1 MPKVDLKDCVKQII
15 AINKELDDHD
25 SRQDGFVYFLEQLN
39 TRIERLEKRAY
50 AEHYGKIKWATIIGV
65 MVLIAILTQHNQEC
79 EEVRVIKF

>member
-1 MPKVDLKDCVKQII
+1 MSDYKKVGITDCVKQII

-50 AEHYGKIKWATIIGV
+50 AEHYGKIK
-65 MVLIAILTQHNQEC
+65 
-79 EEVRVIKF
+79 